1 MVEVARKAG
10 QLRLG
15 TFDRNRGELK
25 GVTRL

>member
-25 GVTRL
+25 GVTRR